1 MGKFSIDEAKQIQK
15 ICRGTDNIVTA
26 CERAYELGFLEG
38 KIAGIRKAEEIFEP
52 VHSALDKDKSNAY

>member
-38 KIAGIRKAEEIFEP
+38 KIAGIRKAE
-52 VHSALDKDKSNAY
+52 DKSNAY